1 MIINTLAIAKTI
13 KIVIAILTITLLV
26 CCGTTLTGYD
36 FETSASY
43 QASISKLWINL
54 NATGHVPAGADIG
67 DGQAI
72 GNITSSQFNDTI
84 YFKTSATKMTALKY
98 GQEKFEIT
106 NPTDISGTIANC
118 LNKIGYPNYDS
129 LEMVELGKVIVATSY
144 GPKGTFLKG
153 QTDLIKVLE
162 VNFER
167 K

>member
-1 MIINTLAIAKTI
+1 MTTLTKTI
-13 KIVIAILTITLLV
+13 KTVYAIITITLLV

-36 FETSASY
+36 FETNASY
-43 QASISKLWINL
+43 QASRSKLWVNL
-54 NATGHVPAGADIG
+54 YATGHVSAGADIG
-67 DGQAI
+67 NGQTI

-106 NPTDISGTIANC
+106 NPIDISGTIANC
-118 LNKIGYPNYDS
+118 LNKIGYQNYDS
-129 LEMVELGKVIVATSY
+129 LEMEELGKVIVATSY

-153 QTDLIKVLE
+153 QTDLITVLE
-162 VNFER
+162 VNFKR